1 MLRKINLIFTFIL
14 ALIAKEFK
22 SSGSVT
28 DDLTRSGHG
37 GVSHGDN
44 GCPGYDTEGG
54 MGGDYEHHRGPG
66 THSGDTGNNGIIFTK
81 DVVHHPD
88 GEIYVDMENPPIDGM
103 DIKQLH
109 DQILDDIQSIHDATI
124 ARKLAEQEAAKLAAE
139 IADEKIKKAKE
150 DFSRLKQLDDQAAI
164 EEHKNPEVL
173 GKQVIPVANFT
184 VESFPL
190 NHHIRNAAR
199 RIAAIQAIQDNI
211 IEAQRRIT
219 RLEDITDKL
228 KTPEGVA
235 NDNEIYKQ
243 FLDAASLGEPFY
255 FPVASNNGTFYIS
268 PHEGDEEAKAN
279 GGYAENDDLAK
290 RDMAHDPVS
299 GGHYK
304 SPDGHT
310 HFVDHGDTSG
320 PNRGG
325 LGNGEGMRTKS
336 PIIDDPSR
344 FYNYPEY

>member
-1 MLRKINLIFTFIL
+1 MITKYILLFFIL
-14 ALIAKEFK
+14 DSSSREFK
-22 SSGSVT
+22 SSGSVA
-28 DDLTRSGHG
+28 DNLTRSGHG

-54 MGGDYEHHRGPG
+54 MGGDFEHHRGPG
-66 THSGDTGNNGIIFTK
+66 THSGDTGKNGILFTK
-81 DVVHHPD
+81 DIVHHPD
-88 GEIYVDMENPPIDGM
+88 GEIYVEIPGENPPINGL
-103 DIKQLH
+103 DIKELH
-109 DQILDDIQSIHDATI
+109 DQILDDIKNIHNATI
-124 ARKLAEQEAAKLAAE
+124 DRKEAEKKAARLEAE

-150 DFSRLKQLDDQAAI
+150 DFARLKQLDDEAAI

-184 VESFPL
+184 IESFPL

-199 RIAAIQAIQDNI
+199 RIAAIEAIQDNI
-211 IEAQRRIT
+211 IEAQKRIT

-243 FLDAASLGEPFY
+243 FLDAASLGDPFY
-255 FPVASNNGTFYIS
+255 FPVSSRDGSFYIS
-268 PHEGDEEAKAN
+268 PHEGDTDEYL
-279 GGYAENDDLAK
+279 GGDK
-290 RDMAHDPVS
+290 MSRDMAHDPVS

-310 HFVDHGDTSG
+310 HFVDHGDTTG

-325 LGNGEGMRTKS
+325 LGNGEGPRIKS
-336 PIIDDPSR
+336 PEHNDPSR
-344 FYNYPEY
+344 FYNYPEF